1 MFIYSECCLIFII
14 INQLLISNA
23 HITQEWQLI
32 VNTPTT
38 ENQRFFTTEIDIV
51 HITNITHEYNYNL
64 RSEKR

>member
-14 INQLLISNA
+14 INQLLILNA

-38 ENQRFFTTEIDIV
+38 VNQIFFTTEIDSV
-51 HITNITHEYNYNL
+51 HITNITII
-64 RSEKR
+64 